1 MVTVIPELLS
11 KDQVRT
17 IATKLFSMPFADG
30 SMSGGVLGAE
40 LKKNTQVPPNSPEY
54 RELAELVMAAMRQN
68 DAFNLGAM
76 PRRILSPIFNSYKQ
90 GERYDRHIDA
100 ALMGPYPGMRTD
112 LSITIFLNTPDAY
125 KGGELILESPF
136 GEHEFKLNPGDAVLY
151 PTHYTHRVNPIT
163 NGRRLA
169 AVTWI
174 ESMVADAQQREVLGD
189 LAEATG
195 VLVDNKGD
203 AEVIR
208 MLEKGR
214 LNLMRMWARP

>member
-1 MVTVIPELLS
+1 MVAVISELLS

-40 LKKNTQVPPNSPEY
+40 LKKNTQVAPNSPEY
-54 RELAELVMAAMRQN
+54 RELSELVMTAMKRN
-68 DAFNLGAM
+68 EAFNQSAL

-112 LSITIFLNTPDAY
+112 LSITIFLNMPDAY
-125 KGGELILESPF
+125 KGGELVLESPF

-151 PTHYTHRVNPIT
+151 PTHYTHRVKPIT
-163 NGRRLA
+163 KGRRLA

-174 ESMVADAQQREVLGD
+174 ESMVADPQQREVLGD
-189 LAEATG
+189 LAKAADI
-195 VLVDNKGD
+195 LVKSKGD

-208 MLEKGR
+208 NLEKGR
-214 LNLMRMWARP
+214 LNLMRMWTKP

>member
-1 MVTVIPELLS
+1 MVAVISELLS
-11 KDQVRT
+11 KDQVRA

-40 LKKNTQVPPNSPEY
+40 LKKNTQVPPTSPEY
-54 RELAELVMAAMRQN
+54 RELSDMVMAAMRRNETLNQV
-68 DAFNLGAM
+68 AL

-125 KGGELILESPF
+125 EGGELTLESPF
-136 GEHEFKLNPGDAVLY
+136 GEHAFKLTPGDAVLY
-151 PTHYTHRVNPIT
+151 PTHYTHRVTPIT
-163 NGRRLA
+163 KGRRLA

-174 ESMVADAQQREVLGD
+174 ESMVPDPQQREVLSD
-189 LAEATG
+189 LAGAADI
-195 VLVDNKGD
+195 LVKNKGD

-208 MLEKGR
+208 TLEKGR
-214 LNLMRMWARP
+214 LNLMRMWVRP

>member
-1 MVTVIPELLS
+1 MVAVISELLS

-17 IATKLFSMPFADG
+17 IATKLFSMTFADG
-30 SMSGGVLGAE
+30 SMSGGALGAE

-54 RELAELVMAAMRQN
+54 RELSELVMAAMRQN
-68 DAFNLGAM
+68 EVFNLSAL
-76 PRRILSPIFNSYKQ
+76 PRRILSPIFSSYTQ

-125 KGGELILESPF
+125 KGGELVLESPF
-136 GEHEFKLNPGDAVLY
+136 GEHQFKLNPGDAVLY

-163 NGRRLA
+163 TGRRLA

-174 ESMVADAQQREVLGD
+174 ESMVADAHQREVLGD
-189 LAEATG
+189 LAQATDI
-195 VLVDNKGD
+195 LVKNKAD
-203 AEVIR
+203 TEVIR
-208 MLEKGR
+208 KLEKGR
-214 LNLMRMWARP
+214 LNLMRMWAKP

>member
-1 MVTVIPELLS
+1 MVAVISELLS

-40 LKKNTQVPPNSPEY
+40 LKKNTQVQPNSPDY
-54 RELAELVMAAMRQN
+54 RELSELVMGVMRRN
-68 DAFNLGAM
+68 EVFNQFAL
-76 PRRILSPIFNSYKQ
+76 PRRILSPIFNSYTQ

-112 LSITIFLNTPDAY
+112 LSITIFLNSPDAY
-125 KGGELILESPF
+125 QGGELVLESPF
-136 GEHEFKLNPGDAVLY
+136 GEHDYKLQPGDAVLY
-151 PTHYTHRVNPIT
+151 PTYFTHRVNPVT
-163 NGRRLA
+163 KGRRLA

-174 ESMVADAQQREVLGD
+174 ESMVPDPQQREVLSD
-189 LAEATG
+189 LANAAEI
-195 VLVDNKGD
+195 LVRNKGD

-208 MLEKGR
+208 TLEKGR
-214 LNLMRMWARP
+214 LNLMRMWAQL

>member
-1 MVTVIPELLS
+1 MVAVISELLS

-17 IATKLFSMPFADG
+17 IATKLLSMPFADG
-30 SMSGGVLGAE
+30 SMSGGVLGSE
-40 LKKNTQVPPNSPEY
+40 LKKNTQVPPNSPDY
-54 RELAELVMAAMRQN
+54 RELSELVMGTMRRN
-68 DAFNLGAM
+68 ETFNQVAL

-112 LSITIFLNTPDAY
+112 LSITIFLNAPDAY
-125 KGGELILESPF
+125 EGGELILESPF
-136 GEHEFKLNPGDAVLY
+136 GEHSYKLTPGDAVLY
-151 PTHYTHRVNPIT
+151 PTHFTHRVNPIT
-163 NGRRLA
+163 KGRRLA

-174 ESMVADAQQREVLGD
+174 ESMVPDPQQREVLAD
-189 LAEATG
+189 LANAAEI
-195 VLVDNKGD
+195 LVTSKGD

-208 MLEKGR
+208 SLEKGR